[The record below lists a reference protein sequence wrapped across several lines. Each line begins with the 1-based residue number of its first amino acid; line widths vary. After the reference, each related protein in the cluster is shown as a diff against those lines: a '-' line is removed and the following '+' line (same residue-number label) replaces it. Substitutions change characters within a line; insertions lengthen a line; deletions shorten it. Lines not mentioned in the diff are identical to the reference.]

1 MRNFIFTIV
10 TFCISSSAFAQS
22 KIEKD
27 LQGLWKMTEMNVGGI
42 LANATT
48 KEIKFTK
55 ELESKLTADQRAAFN
70 ANKQAFLDK
79 ISGSR
84 VTFVDKKINYAIA
97 GVEKSGTY
105 TIKPQAD
112 AYILTINGSDGSKDT
127 MVIAIRDGKLRI
139 VNSDDS
145 TQAEMVFAKIVI
157 K

>member
-42 LANATT
+42 
-48 KEIKFTK
+48 
-55 ELESKLTADQRAAFN
+55 KLTADQRAAFN

-79 ISGSR
+79 INGSR
-84 VTFVDKKINYAIA
+84 VTFVDKKVNYNIA
-97 GVEKSGTY
+97 GVEKAGTY

-145 TQAEMVFAKIVI
+145 TRAEMVFSKIVI

>member
-1 MRNFIFTIV
+1 MKNLFIAI
-10 TFCISSSAFAQS
+10 TFLLTSYTFAQS

-55 ELESKLTADQRAAFN
+55 ELENKLTADQRAAFN
-70 ANKQAFLDK
+70 ANKQVFLDK

-84 VTFVDKKINYAIA
+84 ITFVDKKVNYAIA
-97 GVEKSGTY
+97 GVEKAGTY

-112 AYILTINGSDGSKDT
+112 AYTLTINGSDGSKDT

-145 TQAEMVFAKIVI
+145 TKAEMVFAKIVI